1 MKRVFVSIGG
11 GELRNKTTAPIDGYI
26 ASLAKSRITD
36 GRRGYALFFPT
47 ASHDSNPY
55 FNSFRKTYTSLF
67 DMKSDVAILTKGLMT
82 LEHVAEKIAKADV
95 IYVGGGDTLYLMQVW
110 RETGVDKLVWEAYRR
125 GAILAGLSAGA
136 ILWFENIYT
145 DSLVEGEYM
154 PYKGLGLLKGAATPH
169 YNSRTEFDQVAK
181 EQGYSL
187 SYAIEDDAAI
197 LFEDESPVGAL
208 SAGGSAYRLTLDGGE
223 IKKESLHVLKLSDP
237 LSDLC

>member
-36 GRRGYALFFPT
+36 GHRGYALFFPT

-82 LEHVAEKIAKADV
+82 LEHVAEKINKADV

-110 RETGVDKLVWEAYRR
+110 REMGVDKLVWDAYRR
-125 GAILAGLSAGA
+125 GAVLAGLSAGA
-136 ILWFENIYT
+136 ICWFEDIYT
-145 DSLVEGEYM
+145 DSLVEGEFA
-154 PYKGLGLLKGAATPH
+154 PYKGLGKIKGAATPH
-169 YNSRTEFDQVAK
+169 YNLRTEFDDVATT
-181 EQGYSL
+181 EGYPL
-187 SYAIEDDAAI
+187 SYAIEDNAAVV
-197 LFEDESPVGAL
+197 FEDENPVGAL
-208 SAGGSAYRLTLDGGE
+208 SAGGKAYRLTYADGKIAKE
-223 IKKESLHVLKLSDP
+223 EMELIK
-237 LSDLC
+237 

>member
-36 GRRGYALFFPT
+36 GHRGYALFFPT

-82 LEHVAEKIAKADV
+82 LDHVAEKINKADV

-110 RETGVDKLVWEAYRR
+110 REMGVDKLIWDAYKR
-125 GAILAGLSAGA
+125 GAVLAGLSAGA
-136 ILWFENIYT
+136 ICWFEDIYT
-145 DSLVEGEYM
+145 DSLVEGEFA
-154 PYKGLGLLKGAATPH
+154 PYKGLGKIKGAATPH
-169 YNSRTEFDQVAK
+169 YNVRTEYDKIAA
-181 EQGYSL
+181 EQGYPL
-187 SYAIEDDAAI
+187 SYAIEDNAAVV
-197 LFEDESPVGAL
+197 FEDEEPVGAL
-208 SAGGSAYRLTLDGGE
+208 SSGGNAYRLLLKDGKIE
-223 IKKESLHVLKLSDP
+223 REKIELIKR
-237 LSDLC
+237 

>member
-26 ASLAKSRITD
+26 ASLAKSRITED
-36 GRRGYALFFPT
+36 RRGYALFFPT

-82 LEHVAEKIAKADV
+82 LDHVAEKIAKADV

-110 RETGVDKLVWEAYRR
+110 RETGIDKLVWDAYKR

-136 ILWFENIYT
+136 ILWFEDIYT

-154 PYKGLGLLKGAATPH
+154 PAKGLGLLKGAATPH
-169 YNSRTEFDQVAK
+169 YNSRVEFDDVAAA
-181 EQGYSL
+181 QGYPL

-197 LFEDESPVGAL
+197 LFEDEAPVGAL
-208 SAGGSAYRLTLDGGE
+208 SAGGSAYRLLSEKGE
-223 IKKESLHVLKLSDP
+223 IKKEKIP
-237 LSDLC
+237 LVQ

>member
-36 GRRGYALFFPT
+36 GHRGYALFFPT

-82 LEHVAEKIAKADV
+82 LDHVAEKINKADV

-110 RETGVDKLVWEAYRR
+110 RETGVDKLVWDAYQR
-125 GAILAGLSAGA
+125 GAVLAGLSAGA
-136 ILWFENIYT
+136 ICWFEDIYT
-145 DSLVEGEYM
+145 DSLVEGEYA
-154 PYKGLGLLKGAATPH
+154 PYRGLGKIKGAATPH
-169 YNSRTEFDQVAK
+169 YNSRPEFDMIARA
-181 EQGYSL
+181 QGYPL
-187 SYAIEDDAAI
+187 AYAIEDDAAV
-197 LFEDESPVGAL
+197 LFEDEVPVGTL
-208 SAGGSAYRLTLDGGE
+208 SAGGRAYSLSSRDGAIEKQE
-223 IKKESLHVLKLSDP
+223 IGKIDI
-237 LSDLC
+237 

>member
-1 MKRVFVSIGG
+1 MKRIFVPIGG

-36 GRRGYALFFPT
+36 GHRGYALFFPT

-110 RETGVDKLVWEAYRR
+110 RETGVDKLVWEAYQR
-125 GAILAGLSAGA
+125 GAVLAGLSAGA
-136 ILWFENIYT
+136 ICWFEDIYT
-145 DSLVEGEYM
+145 DSLVEGEYA
-154 PYKGLGLLKGAATPH
+154 PYKGLGTIKGAATPH
-169 YNSRTEFDQVAK
+169 YNSRPEFDRVAAA
-181 EQGYSL
+181 EGYPL

-197 LFEDESPVGAL
+197 LFEDETPVGAL
-208 SAGGSAYRLTLDGGE
+208 SAGGKAYRLVSEGGE
-223 IKKESLHVLKLSDP
+223 IKKQEIERIF
-237 LSDLC
+237 

>member
-11 GELRNKTTAPIDGYI
+11 GELRNKTTASIDGYV

-36 GRRGYALFFPT
+36 GHRGYALFFPT

-110 RETGVDKLVWEAYRR
+110 RETGVDKLVWDAYCR
-125 GAILAGLSAGA
+125 GAVLAGLSAGA
-136 ILWFENIYT
+136 ICWFEDIYT
-145 DSLVEGEYM
+145 DSLVEGEYA
-154 PYKGLGLLKGAATPH
+154 PYKGLGKIKGAATPH
-169 YNSRTEFDQVAK
+169 YDTRPEFDAVAAAEK
-181 EQGYSL
+181 YPL
-187 SYAIEDDAAI
+187 SYAIEDDAAVV
-197 LFEDESPVGAL
+197 FEDEAPIGAL
-208 SAGGSAYRLTLDGGE
+208 SAGGKAYRLRLNDGEMIKEE
-223 IKKESLHVLKLSDP
+223 IERLI
-237 LSDLC
+237 

>member
-26 ASLAKSRITD
+26 AGIAKERAAAQ

-82 LEHVAEKIAKADV
+82 LDHVAEKIEKADL

-110 RETGVDKLVWEAYRR
+110 RETGVDKMVWDAYER
-125 GAILAGLSAGA
+125 GAVLAGLSAGA
-136 ILWFENIYT
+136 ICWFEDIYT
-145 DSLVEGEYM
+145 DSLLPDTYA
-154 PYKGLGLLKGAATPH
+154 PYKGFGKIKGAATPH
-169 YNSRTEFDQVAK
+169 YNTRREYDDVATENGFP
-181 EQGYSL
+181 L

-197 LFEDESPVGAL
+197 LFEDETPACAL
-208 SAGGSAYRLTLDGGE
+208 SAGGGAYRLTFEGGTLV
-223 IKKESLHVLKLSDP
+223 KERIPTIEK
-237 LSDLC
+237 